1 MEQVILTFGMVAVVV
16 VDTDS
21 RFRSTFEAMCKLLKL
36 TFWPLSR
43 GNHKGN
49 SVERYHRFLTK
60 LKLLVDRKEGRMR
73 CSIRILKH
81 HSTHGI
87 VHRLTT
93 QLSHAV

>member
-1 MEQVILTFGMVAVVV
+1 MEQVMLMFGMVSVVV
-16 VDTDS
+16 VDVDS
-21 RFRSTFEAMCKLLKL
+21 PFRSTFEVIRKVLKL
-36 TFWPLSR
+36 IFWPLSR

-60 LKLLVDRKEGRMR
+60 LKLLVDRKEGCMR

>member
-36 TFWPLSR
+36 IFWPLSR

-49 SVERYHRFLTK
+49 SVERYHRFLNKTQTISGQ
-60 LKLLVDRKEGRMR
+60 VEERMR
-73 CSIRILKH
+73 CSIRILKY
-81 HSTHGI
+81 HSM
-87 VHRLTT
+87 HRIARQLTT
-93 QLSHAV
+93 QISHAM